1 MKIVLADFKQID
13 SQLQAVLRFPPF
25 QAMTHAQCKDFIR
38 ASNILLDLCIDA
50 TSYDYAGSFA
60 SAEECAAAI
69 VAGGLLGTIDVVD
82 ELEAA

>member
-1 MKIVLADFKQID
+1 MQITLTQFEQID
-13 SQLQAVLRFPPF
+13 SHLQAVLRFPPF

-50 TSYDYAGSFA
+50 TSYDYANGFA
-60 SAEECAAAI
+60 SAGECAATI
-69 VAGGLLGTIDVVD
+69 VAGGLLGTIEIVD